1 MANKT
6 NLAIQLLPLWLFLAA
21 AMCGATLIDYV
32 VNAQINVAVLVLGLI
47 FMALAIV
54 GLLKARAA

>member
-6 NLAIQLLPLWLFLAA
+6 KLALQLLPLWLFLAA

-32 VNAQINVAVLVLGLI
+32 VNAQINVTVLVLGLI

-54 GLLKARAA
+54 GLLKATAA